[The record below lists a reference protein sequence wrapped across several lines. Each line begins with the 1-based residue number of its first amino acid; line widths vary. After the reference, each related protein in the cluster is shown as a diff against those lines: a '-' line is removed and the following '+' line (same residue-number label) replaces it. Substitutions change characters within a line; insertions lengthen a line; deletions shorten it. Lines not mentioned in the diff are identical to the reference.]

1 MATLATMLS
10 MEEKRETLAEALQAA
25 RRIGDRDRSFA
36 LAELAPAGL
45 SEYPDLLAV
54 ALDAARGIGDEQ
66 ERSRALAM
74 LAPMLNAEEQRQT
87 SGQAKVCQSEVCQPK
102 DRQKIQN
109 LKL

>member
-1 MATLATMLS
+1 LEAAREIGENAYRSRALAVLAPVLNSEERRKMTLT
-10 MEEKRETLAEALQAA
+10 EALH
-25 RRIGDRDRSFA
+25 
-36 LAELAPAGL
+36 
-45 SEYPDLLAV
+45 
-54 ALDAARGIGDEQ
+54 AARGIGDEQ